1 MESSIALFALLVL
14 IVCGLIL
21 VGFVLKG
28 RKAFSK
34 QEKRFFN
41 LQWQIIKK
49 QPDLKHAVLEAD
61 KLLNMILEKKGY
73 RGTLGEKLKASAKLF
88 THLDAV
94 WSAHKLRNKI
104 AHELNFHVSLAD
116 GKQALNSFEKAF
128 RDLQAL

>member
-1 MESSIALFALLVL
+1 MDSSIAIFALVVFIVCDALLVYY
-14 IVCGLIL
+14 
-21 VGFVLKG
+21 VLK
-28 RKAFSK
+28 RKKAFSK

-41 LQWQIIKK
+41 SQWQIIKK
-49 QPDLKHAVLEAD
+49 QPDLKHAILEAD

-73 RGTLGEKLKASAKLF
+73 RGTLGEKLKAAAKLF

-104 AHELNFHVSLAD
+104 AHELHFQVSLSA